1 MKDGVTVLLLR
12 HGEIVQSAPRRFV
25 GQRDL
30 PLTATGSRQAAAWAP
45 VLVGLNMVGQKLG
58 GAWCSDLS
66 RARDT
71 AALALAGSGITAT
84 ALPQLREISL
94 GGWEGL
100 SVDEVRQRFPS
111 EYERRGADLAG
122 VAPAGGES
130 FAQAQDRAWTALGG
144 IVEGRSGW
152 LLVVAHAG
160 INRALIC
167 RVLGLP
173 LGQLFLLGQ
182 ENCALNIL
190 EFPRQGRA
198 RLAALNLPPGGA
210 AERLGLDVPEGR
222 R

>member
-12 HGEIVQSAPRRFV
+12 HGEIVQTAPRCFV

-30 PLTATGSRQAAAWAP
+30 PLTATGRRQAEAWAP
-45 VLVGLNMVGQKLG
+45 VLAGLKLG
-58 GAWCSDLS
+58 KAWCSDLS

-100 SVDEVRQRFPS
+100 SADEVRQRFPG
-111 EYERRGADLAG
+111 EYERRGTDLAG

-130 FAQAQDRAWTALGG
+130 FAQAQDRAWTALCG
-144 IVEGRSGW
+144 IVAGRNGW

-173 LGQLFLLGQ
+173 LAELFLLGQ
-182 ENCALNIL
+182 EYCALNIL

-210 AERLGLDVPEGR
+210 AQRLGLPGR
-222 R
+222 